1 MNFTNTEIT
10 TVTNVVTFNFT
21 AEEFK
26 IFRYMMSCDITVS
39 NAIYGPGVCNN
50 RREILANIMNQFYQN
65 T

>member
-26 IFRYMMSCDITVS
+26 IFRYMMGCDITVPDAVFWHEECS
-39 NAIYGPGVCNN
+39 N
-50 RREILANIMNQFYQN
+50 RREILANIMTQFYQN